1 MTIYIILYL
10 SYCLSLVYLPYIGS
24 NYTMM
29 NIEFA
34 VGDVSKQLK
43 WVDMKSVKSEIE
55 MQVSP

>member
-1 MTIYIILYL
+1 
-10 SYCLSLVYLPYIGS
+10 
-24 NYTMM
+24 M